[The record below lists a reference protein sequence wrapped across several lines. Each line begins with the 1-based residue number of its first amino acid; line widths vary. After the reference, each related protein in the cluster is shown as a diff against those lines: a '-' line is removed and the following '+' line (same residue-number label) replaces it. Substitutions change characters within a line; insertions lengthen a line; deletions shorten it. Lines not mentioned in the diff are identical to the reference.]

1 MIFRL
6 KESCTVNRISYYL
19 TFDNSVVLSD
29 WIFRSDIH
37 TTDFKCTLQET
48 EKQRIN
54 YSEKNVET
62 NFHELNSTKTILVSL
77 FAYEEGQLR
86 SHSHLVFLYPL
97 G

>member
-6 KESCTVNRISYYL
+6 KKRCTVNRVSYYL
-19 TFDNSVVLSD
+19 TLDNSVVLSD

-37 TTDFKCTLQET
+37 TTDFKCMLQET

-62 NFHELNSTKTILVSL
+62 NFHELNSTKTTLVSL
-77 FAYEEGQLR
+77 FADEGQLR